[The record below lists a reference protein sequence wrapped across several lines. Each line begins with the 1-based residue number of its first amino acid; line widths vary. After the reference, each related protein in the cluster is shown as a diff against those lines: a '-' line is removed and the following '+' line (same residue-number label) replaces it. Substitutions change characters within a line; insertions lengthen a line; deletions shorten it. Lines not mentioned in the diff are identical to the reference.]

1 MARIRIM
8 VADAHSLYC
17 EGIAALLRNNSD
29 IEVVCQM
36 SNANDVLAKAREQS
50 PDLILLDAS
59 LPPTGGV
66 ELTRRLREENID
78 SKVLLLTQYEHE
90 MDLVSGFRTGVNGL
104 ISKQASY
111 SDLMSAISGISRGD
125 YVVHLSV
132 DATLV
137 RDYFQGFIQKRGD
150 HSNSML
156 SLREQQ
162 ILRLMADGIR
172 TREIAANLGI
182 AAKTVAGHRTN
193 MMKKLQVRN
202 QAELV
207 KYAVFNNLIGLSG
220 AESIRQAGSS

>member
-1 MARIRIM
+1 
-8 VADAHSLYC
+8 
-17 EGIAALLRNNSD
+17 
-29 IEVVCQM
+29 
-36 SNANDVLAKAREQS
+36 
-50 PDLILLDAS
+50 
-59 LPPTGGV
+59 
-66 ELTRRLREENID
+66 
-78 SKVLLLTQYEHE
+78 
-90 MDLVSGFRTGVNGL
+90 
-104 ISKQASY
+104 
-111 SDLMSAISGISRGD
+111 
-125 YVVHLSV
+125 
-132 DATLV
+132 
-137 RDYFQGFIQKRGD
+137 
-150 HSNSML
+150 ML